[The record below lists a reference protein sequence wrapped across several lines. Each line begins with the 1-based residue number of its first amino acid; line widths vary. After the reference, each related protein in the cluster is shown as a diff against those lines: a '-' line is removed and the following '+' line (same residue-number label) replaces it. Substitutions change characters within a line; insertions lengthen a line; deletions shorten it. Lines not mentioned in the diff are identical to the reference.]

1 MKRIPEPELMDTEM
15 QARAY
20 AMADFNNPNWLFVEH
35 FKNSFSEKEIIGT
48 ILDLGCGPAD
58 ITLRFARLFPKCHIH
73 GVDGA
78 ESMLKYGQ
86 AAVTKAGPTNRI
98 RLIHGCLPDV
108 RLPLAEYDAIISNNL
123 LHHFASPMALW
134 ETIKTYS
141 KRGAPIMIMDI
152 IRPGNKEEAGA
163 IVEKYMGDESAIL
176 KKDFFSSLLAA
187 YRVEEVREQLR
198 QADLVSH
205 LSIRMVS
212 RIQMVVKGIIT

>member
-1 MKRIPEPELMDTEM
+1 MKRTPEPELMNTER

-35 FKNSFSEKEIIGT
+35 FENSFSEKEIIGT

-86 AAVTKAGPTNRI
+86 TAVTNAGLTNRI

-108 RLPLAEYDAIISNNL
+108 RLPLAKYDAIISNNL
-123 LHHFASPMALW
+123 LHHLASPMALW

-152 IRPGNKEEAGA
+152 IRPGSKEEAGA

-176 KKDFFSSLLAA
+176 KRDFFSSLLAA
-187 YRVEEVREQLR
+187 YRVEEVQEQLR
-198 QADLVSH
+198 QADLVGY

-212 RIQMVVKGIIT
+212 RIQVVVKGIIS

>member
-1 MKRIPEPELMDTEM
+1 MKRIPEPELMNTEK

-20 AMADFNNPNWLFVEH
+20 AMADFNNPNWLFVEY

-86 AAVTKAGPTNRI
+86 AAVTNAGLTNRI

-108 RLPLAEYDAIISNNL
+108 RLPLAKYDAIISNNL
-123 LHHFASPMALW
+123 LHHPAFPSALW

-152 IRPGNKEEAGA
+152 IRPGSKEEAGT
-163 IVEKYMGDESAIL
+163 IVEKFMGDEPAIL

-187 YRVEEVREQLR
+187 YRVEEVQEQLR
-198 QADLVSH
+198 QADLDNS
-205 LSIRMVS
+205 LSVVMVS
-212 RIQMVVKGIIT
+212 SIQMVVKGIIS